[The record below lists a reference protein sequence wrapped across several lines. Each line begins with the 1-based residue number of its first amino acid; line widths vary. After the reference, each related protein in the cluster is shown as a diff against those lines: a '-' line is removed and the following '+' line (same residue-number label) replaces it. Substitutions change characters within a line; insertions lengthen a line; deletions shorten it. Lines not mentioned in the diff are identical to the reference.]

1 MADLY
6 TDLYADQYARR
17 YNGYPSITSKIKIL

>member
-6 TDLYADQYARR
+6 TDLYADQYTRS
-17 YNGYPSITSKIKIL
+17 YNCYPSITSKIKIL